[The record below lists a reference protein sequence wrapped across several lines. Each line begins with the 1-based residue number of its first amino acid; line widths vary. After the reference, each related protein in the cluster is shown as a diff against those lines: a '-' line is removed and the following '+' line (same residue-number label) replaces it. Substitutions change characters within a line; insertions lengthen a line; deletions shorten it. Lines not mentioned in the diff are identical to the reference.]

1 MKTIGIIGGMS
12 WESSLEY
19 YRTINQMVKER
30 LGGLHSA
37 QCLMYSVDFAPIAK
51 HMHDGEWDR
60 VAQPVIAAAQHLE
73 RGGAEFIILATNTL
87 HIVIDRI
94 QREVTIP
101 FIHIADATAEQVT
114 ARGKKTVGL
123 LGTRFTME
131 EEFYR
136 GRLSTHFGIAA
147 LIPHEKD
154 RQLIH
159 RVIFDELV
167 LGTININSKK
177 EFVRI
182 IEDLVRSG
190 AEGIILGCTEI
201 GLLVQDSD
209 SRVPLFDTAR
219 IHARAAVEL
228 ALAT

>member
-19 YRTINQMVKER
+19 YRIINQTVKER

-37 QCLMYSVDFAPIAK
+37 QCLMYSVDFAPIARD
-51 HMHDGEWDR
+51 MHNGEWDR
-60 VAQPVIAAAQHLE
+60 VAQPVIAAAKQLE
-73 RGGAEFIILATNTL
+73 RGGAEFIVLATNTI
-87 HIVIDRI
+87 HIVIDRV
-94 QREVTIP
+94 QNEVNIP
-101 FIHIADATAEQVT
+101 FIHIADATAEQVA
-114 ARGKKTVGL
+114 ARGNKTVGL

-131 EEFYR
+131 EEFYK
-136 GRLSTHFGIAA
+136 GRLSHFGIAT
-147 LIPHEKD
+147 LIPNEKD
-154 RQLIH
+154 RQFIH

-167 LGTININSKK
+167 LGTVNIDSKK

-190 AEGIILGCTEI
+190 AKGIILGCTEI
-201 GLLVQDSD
+201 GMLVQDSD

-219 IHARAAVEL
+219 IHAQAAVER
-228 ALAT
+228 ALAP